1 MLKHTVLAVAIMA
14 AVTNA
19 EAAKEKNITLA
30 PLGTYETGIFD
41 DGAAEIVAHDPATQ
55 RLFVINA
62 GENAVDVLDIAD
74 PTNPTKLFDID
85 VSAALPESGGVN
97 SVAVRDGL
105 VAIAV
110 ENDDKQANGWAA
122 FYNTDGEFLSA
133 VGAGALPDAITFSP
147 NGRYAV
153 IANEG
158 EPSSD
163 YQVDPEGSITVVDLS
178 GGPLAASVAQA
189 TFTAFNDQ
197 PLPAGL
203 RAARPFGAT
212 LAQDLEPEFSAVS
225 HDSKTAWVS
234 LQENSGIAVVDL
246 ASATVTA
253 ILGLGLKNHSI
264 PGYGLDASNEDDA
277 INITQWPV
285 HGAFMPDSIA
295 SFRVK
300 GKSYLLTA
308 NEGDGREYI
317 FDIEEDNEE
326 DEAYCEDLIDQA
338 GTFNDGE
345 ADDDECIVYLDEIRV
360 KDVDLDPAAFPN
372 ADWLQEDENLG
383 RIKVVGTEGDTDGDG
398 DYDHLV
404 SYGARSISIWS
415 TDGELV
421 WDSGDTI
428 EQVTALADA
437 DNFNSTNDEND
448 TFDDRSD
455 DKGPEPE
462 TAIVGK
468 AFGRDYA
475 FVGLERVGGIMI
487 FDVSMP
493 EDARYVDYINTRDFN
508 AENDEEEETLEG
520 VDAGDL
526 GPEGL
531 AFIKAEDSPTGTPLL
546 VVGFEIS
553 GTTTIFEVLKD

>member
-1 MLKHTVLAVAIMA
+1 MLKHTVLAVAILA
-14 AVTNA
+14 AVTDA
-19 EAAKEKNITLA
+19 QAAKEKNITLA
-30 PLGTYETGIFD
+30 PLGTYATGIFD

-62 GENAVDVLDIAD
+62 GISAVDVLDIAD
-74 PTNPTKLFDID
+74 PTNPTRLFAID
-85 VSAALPESGGVN
+85 VSADLPDSGGVN
-97 SVAVRDGL
+97 SVAIRDGL

-122 FYNTDGEFLSA
+122 FYDTDGNFLNA

-153 IANEG
+153 VANEG
-158 EPSSD
+158 EPSGD
-163 YQVDPEGSITVVDLS
+163 YQVDPEGSVTVVDLS
-178 GGPLAASVAQA
+178 AGPLGATAAQA
-189 TFTAFNDQ
+189 TFEAFNDQ

-203 RAARPFGAT
+203 RAPRPFGAT
-212 LAQDLEPEFSAVS
+212 LAQDLEPEFAAVS

-253 ILGLGLKNHSI
+253 IQGLGLKNHSV

-277 INITQWPV
+277 INITGWPLY
-285 HGAFMPDSIA
+285 GAWMPDSIA
-295 SFRVK
+295 AFRVK

-317 FDIEEDNEE
+317 FDIEEDNEA
-326 DEAYCEDLIDQA
+326 DEAYCESLVAAA

-360 KDVDLDPAAFPN
+360 EDVDLDPAAFPN
-372 ADWLQEDENLG
+372 ADWLQEEENLG

-404 SYGARSISIWS
+404 SYGARSITIWS

-428 EQVTALADA
+428 EQVTALAIPEY
-437 DNFNSTNDEND
+437 FNSTNDEND
-448 TFDDRSD
+448 TFDNRSD

-468 AFGRDYA
+468 VFGRDYA

-487 FDVSMP
+487 FDVSDP
-493 EDARYVDYINTRDFN
+493 ANGRYVDYINTRDFT
-508 AENDEEEETLEG
+508 APNDEDEETLEG
-520 VDAGDL
+520 VEAGDL

-531 AFIKAEDSPTGTPLL
+531 AFIKAEDSPTGAPLL
-546 VVGFEIS
+546 AVGFEIS
-553 GTTTIFEVLKD
+553 GTTTIFEIVRN